1 MKTGRIHF
9 AFKCK
14 TIAERRSSSSF
25 FLSLFFF
32 SLSLSGLSIYF
43 ELIHFFTI
51 IVPLFRSIPD
61 AFNKRALV
69 HLMSVSRDN
78 KRITFM
84 DFRDGNWRPLVRL
97 AAKEKLQEA
106 RLLVCNGINDAMRPS
121 GDINN

>member
-1 MKTGRIHF
+1 MKTERIHF

-14 TIAERRSSSSF
+14 TIAERRSSS
-25 FLSLFFF
+25 
-32 SLSLSGLSIYF
+32 LSLSGLSICF

-84 DFRDGNWRPLVRL
+84 DFRDGNWCPLVKL

-106 RLLVCNGINDAMRPS
+106 RLLVCINDTVRH
-121 GDINN
+121 